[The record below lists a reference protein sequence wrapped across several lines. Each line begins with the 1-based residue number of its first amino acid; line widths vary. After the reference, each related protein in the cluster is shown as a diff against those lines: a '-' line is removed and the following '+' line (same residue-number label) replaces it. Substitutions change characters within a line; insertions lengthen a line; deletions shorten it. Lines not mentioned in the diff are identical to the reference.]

1 MSYELCRF
9 IAEMCERRRIK
20 NGSINAK
27 EANFMSAMNDVANS
41 INSLVQSGDI
51 RVVVDIALIVMVVW
65 FVARGV
71 SRVFETIVLGGITLY
86 AVYHLMQYLGIE
98 VDYQAILTQVSYYLQ
113 QLIAF
118 VNSNL
123 PR

>member
-1 MSYELCRF
+1 
-9 IAEMCERRRIK
+9 
-20 NGSINAK
+20 
-27 EANFMSAMNDVANS
+27 MSAMNDVANS

-51 RVVVDIALIVMVVW
+51 RVVVDIALIVMVGWV
-65 FVARGV
+65 VARGV